1 MKINQKIKVTGIMIL
16 TMVFTFFIVSC
27 RRASEKTGEKMIEKA
42 IENATGQK
50 ADVDLSSGKAV
61 FETGEGKMEVDSEAK
76 SWPDDIPDDV
86 PEFTFGKVKGVTTS
100 TMNDTKTWNVMYE
113 EVQDGFID
121 QYDALL
127 KEKGFETVIMKMG
140 DKGGSIQAEND
151 KYNVFLM
158 GGEETLSVGVSL
170 KKPE

>member
-1 MKINQKIKVTGIMIL
+1 MKNFLTIRTAGLIL
-16 TMVFTFFIVSC
+16 LSLVFTLFTLSC
-27 RRASEKTGEKMIEKA
+27 RRASEKTGEKLMEKA
-42 IENATGQK
+42 LENATGQK
-50 ADVDLSSGKAV
+50 TDVDLSSGKAV
-61 FETGEGKMEVDSEAK
+61 IETGKGKMEVDSEAK
-76 SWPDDIPDDV
+76 SWPDDIPDDI

-100 TMNDTKTWNVMYE
+100 TMNDTKTWNVVYE

-121 QYDALL
+121 KYDALL

-140 DKGGSIQAEND
+140 DKGGSIQAENE

-158 GGEETLSVGVSL
+158 GGEETLSVGVSI